1 MEHTVGIVGLG
12 LIGGSLAKAYK
23 RAGWT
28 VYGEDTDTRIVQY
41 AMLQNVVDAPLDEKS
56 LNRCCLVHIAVN
68 PSAAIRWMEEHASH
82 IPADCLV
89 ADDCGTKVHV
99 CGAGFELARK
109 HGYTYAGCHPMAGT
123 HHSGFAWSK
132 ADMFCGAPMVVVPPA
147 RDDLNL
153 LEHICDM
160 LAPLQL
166 GRVVFAHAD
175 EHDRIIAFTSQLA
188 HVVSNAYVK
197 SPTSTQHFG
206 FSAGSYK
213 DLTRVAWLN
222 EQMWTELFLDN
233 RENLLFE
240 IRSLEKSLEEYA
252 AALEANDGD
261 TLCRLLREG
270 RIAKEATMKQEV
282 LKK

>member
-1 MEHTVGIVGLG
+1 MEKTVGIVGLG

-28 VYGEDTDTRIVQY
+28 VFGEDKDTSIVDY
-41 AMLQNVVDAPLDEKS
+41 AMLQNVVDAPLDEQT
-56 LNRCCLVHIAVN
+56 LADCCLIHLAVI
-68 PSAAIRWMEEHASH
+68 PSAAIGWMKQHAPS
-82 IPADCLV
+82 IPKDCLL

-99 CGAGFELARK
+99 CQEGFELAK
-109 HGYTYAGCHPMAGT
+109 ANGFTYVGCHPMAGT

-132 ADMFCGAPMVVVPPA
+132 ADMFCGAPMVVVPPT

-160 LAPLQL
+160 LAPLEL

-175 EHDRIIAFTSQLA
+175 EHDRVIAFTSQLA

-197 SPTSTQHFG
+197 SPTSQQHFG
-206 FSAGSYK
+206 FSAGSYQ

-233 RENLLFE
+233 RENLLRE
-240 IRSLEKSLEEYA
+240 IRSLEASLEEYA
-252 AALEANDGD
+252 VALEENDSE

-270 RIAKEATMKQEV
+270 RLAKEATMKQEV